1 MSVLLEALALFIAAS
16 GGFTAYLLS
25 LGHRR
30 RGNQIQI
37 SGDNSVAIQ
46 TGGTITVQASSG
58 SIAAHTIVGDVNVGG
73 ERWVGVEPNPL
84 RRALLARSGP
94 GQPLYMFGEVDSYDE
109 LPGMVNAATDHIGKW
124 WWDRTSEVAYLWLGQ
139 GYKVLGAPE
148 IAKPT
153 RPDTYRLSE
162 FVAQCACPRCGFI
175 NTHYIQPCTQDPGSV
190 TRECTEC
197 GQTWRQQ

>member
-1 MSVLLEALALFIAAS
+1 MSVLLEALALFLAAS
-16 GGFTAYLLS
+16 GGFTAYLFT
-25 LGHRR
+25 LGPRR

-46 TGGTITVQASSG
+46 TGGTITVQASHG
-58 SIAAHTIVGDVNVGG
+58 SIAAHTIVGDVTIGG
-73 ERWVGVEPNPL
+73 GRRVSVEPNPL
-84 RRALLARSGP
+84 RRALLARSGA
-94 GQPLYMFGEVDSYDE
+94 GQPLFMVGEVDSPDE
-109 LPGMVNAATDHIGKW
+109 LLSMVNAADHIGKW

-153 RPDTYRLSE
+153 RPDTYRVSE
-162 FVAQCACPRCGFI
+162 FAAQCACPRCGFI

>member
-1 MSVLLEALALFIAAS
+1 MLLEALAALFLAAS
-16 GGFTAYLLS
+16 GGFTAYLLT

-46 TGGTITVQASSG
+46 TGGTITVQASRG

-73 ERWVGVEPNPL
+73 GRWVGVEPNPL

-109 LPGMVNAATDHIGKW
+109 LPGMVNAAADHIGKW

-153 RPDTYRLSE
+153 RPDTYRVSG
-162 FVAQCACPRCGFI
+162 FVAQCACPRCEFI
-175 NTHYIQPCTQDPGSV
+175 NTHYIQPCTQDPGSI